1 MPHSSRRGWNKVE
14 QVKRKVKDE
23 LGMCLMMITS
33 MYWIWASLEQE
44 GVEAMVVIKS
54 ESGIAV
60 YLCRLPPT
68 EGEIKSSYI
77 YGLVVI

>member
-1 MPHSSRRGWNKVE
+1 M
-14 QVKRKVKDE
+14 KRKVKDE
-23 LGMCLMMITS
+23 LGMCLMMVTS
-33 MYWIWASLEQE
+33 MYWMWASLEQE